1 MEAREKQAENL
12 AIFLMKQKLPI
23 IIMGKTYKP
32 GVPYVDGSY
41 SVLIENILRDKYG
54 VEIAGYIDHELD
66 IWDEEEG
73 PYTYLIA
80 HPTGEHYVHP
90 FKHDSIIVDPWR
102 DGNQT
107 ACEFFNQCKV
117 IRYGRTR

>member
-54 VEIAGYIDHELD
+54 VEIVGYIDHDLELNN
-66 IWDEEEG
+66 EGEG
-73 PYTYLIA
+73 PYTYLVA
-80 HPTGEHYVHP
+80 HPLKEFYLHSFVPESTV
-90 FKHDSIIVDPWR
+90 VDPWR
-102 DGNQT
+102 R
-107 ACEFFNQCKV
+107 CREIKEVKV
-117 IRYGRTR
+117 IHYGKSYG